1 MSLQARS
8 RIESP
13 QQLRRAIARLS
24 PKSPI
29 TDRFSAQWRRLGKKG
44 GRQQEQK
51 VVWYK
56 TQHEHWLGWL
66 RAYDG
71 PGAYRRM
78 DWNRTA
84 EFVYNHIVN
93 PQMLVYLA
101 EASGV
106 DRMLITKATRRAL
119 AGKSTMSSMSGA
131 IRGVLT
137 WSVIEAALHG
147 CPRENSARNRGRRN
161 SWASTQPRPPSVLRL
176 TLHREFFAAI
186 AAKSKRIE
194 YREQTP
200 YWKKRL
206 EGRHYDVVHFRN
218 GYATKAPEMWVEFLG
233 LRRYGRGRRAC
244 YAIRLGRILKLQ
256 CWKPRAS
263 DGAPAQRLG
272 RSR

>member
-1 MSLQARS
+1 MSLRARS
-8 RIESP
+8 RIETP
-13 QQLRRAIARLS
+13 QHLRRAIARLS

-29 TDRFSAQWRRLGKKG
+29 TDRFSAQWRCLGIRG

-71 PGAYRRM
+71 PGAYGRAN
-78 DWNRTA
+78 WNRTA
-84 EFVYNHIVN
+84 EFVYGHIVN

-106 DRMLITKATRRAL
+106 DPILIAKATRRAL
-119 AGKSTMSSMSGA
+119 AGKTTMASMSGA

-137 WSVIEAALHG
+137 WSVIEAALRG
-147 CPRENSARNRGRRN
+147 RPRENTARNSRRRI
-161 SWASTQPRPPSVLRL
+161 SQASTKIRIKSILYLNLR
-176 TLHREFFAAI
+176 REFFAAI
-186 AAKSKRIE
+186 AARSKRIE

-206 EGRHYDVVHFRN
+206 EGRHYDLVHFRN
-218 GYATKAPEMWVEFLG
+218 GYATKASKMWVEFLG
-233 LRRYGRGRRAC
+233 LRRYGRGRRAY

-256 CWKPRAS
+256 RWRPRAS
-263 DGAPAQRLG
+263 H
-272 RSR
+272 